1 MSTSISS
8 SFALAS
14 RTGIGALLLISL
26 TSCASTTEPIPPC
39 CYTGDAEL
47 AHVRDVKLALSDGNK
62 VSFPQAFP
70 GYQAQSGVFTTAF
83 PFDEVEISQVTYGAL
98 RPVLPQYDANDNGNL
113 EQPELTVLY
122 IREAALGLGL
132 NVDHVATDK
141 RVDALVLPTGEIG
154 GLVRYVDGNVE
165 RMSPEAQ
172 GIFKKLAMVG
182 IDLRSRG
189 SESNGLEKS
198 NVFVP

>member
-1 MSTSISS
+1 MSTLHSC
-8 SFALAS
+8 SFALAT
-14 RTGIGALLLISL
+14 RTGVCALLMMTL

-47 AHVRDVKLALSDGNK
+47 AHVRDVQLALSDGENI
-62 VSFPQAFP
+62 SFPEAFP
-70 GYQAQSGVFTTAF
+70 GYQAQSGLFTTAF
-83 PFDEVEISQVTYGAL
+83 PFDKVEISQVTYGAL

-122 IREAALGLGL
+122 IREAALGLGI
-132 NVDHVATDK
+132 NVDHVATNK

-154 GLVRYVDGNVE
+154 GLVRYVDGNLE
-165 RMSPEAQ
+165 RMSPAARD
-172 GIFKKLAMVG
+172 IFKKLALVG

-189 SESNGLEKS
+189 SENNGIEKNS
-198 NVFVP
+198 VFVP